1 MQRINKQYKK
11 WKQFPARHKILHTTH
26 PLSPLA
32 QFGIME
38 SCLKRQLL
46 EAVWFWGLLLYP
58 KLSLWSIGLIAQ
70 WAMPI
75 NTYLQCSS
83 QQPIVSQ
90 GQFGIRYLKPSGSKS
105 GTEISGSSQTIGE
118 FGIPQ
123 MLFVTLPLRSLG
135 NHMLFVILSLR
146 SLGNHIT
153 I

>member
-1 MQRINKQYKK
+1 MKTIFRSITKSCTQRT
-11 WKQFPARHKILHTTH
+11 LS
-26 PLSPLA
+26 LSPLA

-46 EAVWFWGLLLYP
+46 EAVWFWGFLLYP
-58 KLSLWSIGLIAQ
+58 KISLWSIGLTAR

-83 QQPIVSQ
+83 QQPMVSL

-105 GTEISGSSQTIGE
+105 STEISGSSQTIGE

-123 MLFVTLPLRSLG
+123 MLFVTLSLRSLG